1 MRHTYNSFVKLTI
14 INSLLPSSVGR
25 YQYFASGIQYY
36 KFKTVFGIS
45 WYFGLVQIYKL
56 HHFCYIK
63 LTLTSKISTQ
73 SPCNNTD
80 DYMAGENRCHFA
92 VYL

>member
-1 MRHTYNSFVKLTI
+1 MLGG
-14 INSLLPSSVGR
+14 INIYGIR
-25 YQYFASGIQYY
+25 YF
-36 KFKTVFGIS
+36 TVFWSSTDI
-45 WYFGLVQIYKL
+45 QITPYNW
-56 HHFCYIK
+56 HFCYIK